1 MRLRRF
7 QKRFLFGALAEGVR
21 TSALSLPR
29 GNGKTSLAAMLAYR
43 VINPLSSLFRAGTES
58 HLIAASLGQSR
69 RTAFR
74 ALKQI
79 VESRSDYEAFRI
91 SENRN
96 ECSITHLPSDTRVSV
111 LAPKSATAQGL
122 VNCPWVL
129 ADEPGSWDAIGGE
142 SMFDAIQTAMGKPG
156 SPLRALYFGTLAP
169 GKGQWWLDLVK
180 RGSSETR
187 FVTCLQGTIAKWDQ
201 LSEVKRVNPLTWRFP
216 DSRKVLLDERE
227 EALRDES
234 AKSRFLSYRMNLP
247 TRNETEMLLTVAD
260 WTRVTERP
268 VAARE
273 GLPVVGIDLGG
284 GRAWSAAVALWPN
297 GRCEARAVAP
307 GIPSLADQEKRD
319 LVSAGTYQKLVDA
332 GVLKLATGLRVPTVG
347 QLVETAFDS
356 WGAPAGFACD
366 RFRLNELQDSTGGR
380 WPVEPRVQRWS
391 ESSADIRELRRLALD
406 GNLSVDDHS
415 RSLMAWSLGSTYVE
429 NDDSGN
435 SRMIKRGSH
444 GLGRDDVSAAFILA
458 AGALARH
465 GSMEPAKVYS
475 F

>member
-7 QKRFLFGALAEGVR
+7 QKRFLYGALADGVL

-29 GNGKTSLAAMLAYR
+29 GNGKTTLAAWLAYR
-43 VINPLSSLFRAGTES
+43 VITPGSSLFTAGTES
-58 HLIAASLGQSR
+58 HLVSASLGQSR

-74 ALKQI
+74 ALKAL
-79 VESRSDYEAFRI
+79 VEARQDVEAFRI

-96 ECSITHLPSDTRVSV
+96 ECAVTHLPTDTRISV
-111 LAPKSATAQGL
+111 LAPKSTTAQGL
-122 VNCPWVL
+122 VGCPYVI
-129 ADEPGSWDAIGGE
+129 ADEPGSWEAIGGE
-142 SMFDAIQTAMGKPG
+142 SMFDAIQTAQGKPG
-156 SPLRALYFGTLAP
+156 SPMRSIFFGTLAP
-169 GKGQWWLDLVK
+169 GRGQWWLDLVK

-187 FVTCLQGTIAKWDQ
+187 HVALLQADIKKWDQ
-201 LSEVKRVNPLTWRFP
+201 LSEVKRCNPLTWRFP
-216 DSRKVLLDERE
+216 DSRKVLLDEFEEAKRE
-227 EALRDES
+227 EA
-234 AKSRFLSYRMNLP
+234 AKARFLSYRLNLP
-247 TRNETEMLLTVAD
+247 TRNETEMLLTVPE
-260 WTRVTERP
+260 WTRVIERP

-284 GRAWSAAVALWPN
+284 NRAWSAAVALWPS

-332 GVLKLATGLRVPTVG
+332 GVLKLATGLRVPRPG

-366 RFRLNELQDSTGGR
+366 RFRLHELRDATGGR

-406 GNLSVDDHS
+406 GNLSVEDRS
-415 RSLMAWSLGSTYVE
+415 RSLMAHSLGSTYVE

-435 SRMIKRGSH
+435 SRMIKRSSH
-444 GLGRDDVSAAFILA
+444 GVGRDDVSAAFILA
-458 AGALARH
+458 AGALARC
-465 GSMEPAKVYS
+465 GNLEPAKVYS